1 MKNFFK
7 EFKVFA
13 MRGNMM
19 DLAVGMMIGSAFT
32 AIVSS
37 LVDDMLSPLIGI
49 FVKADFSELAVSIG
63 GVDLRYGAFIMAI
76 LNFLIVAVVL
86 FCIVKALNGGMKAVK
101 KEEEKPEAAPTTKV
115 CPYCQSEVAIAA
127 TRCPH
132 CTSML
137 EE

>member
-1 MKNFFK
+1 
-7 EFKVFA
+7 
-13 MRGNMM
+13 M